1 MKKFIILLVLLSIL
15 ILHPYCGSR
24 SITMNPLR
32 EKILN
37 KDSNIKIKSGNLST
51 DYSINTTVNL
61 NVCGIYFVLK
71 LLHRLN
77 VCDRVPKGLLPD
89 FS

>member
-1 MKKFIILLVLLSIL
+1 MKKFIILLVLLSII

-37 KDSNIKIKSGNLST
+37 KDSNIKIKS
-51 DYSINTTVNL
+51 
-61 NVCGIYFVLK
+61 
-71 LLHRLN
+71 
-77 VCDRVPKGLLPD
+77 
-89 FS
+89 